1 MNCIIIDDEG
11 MARAIMTQMISRYP
25 ELKLIQEFPNA
36 IQAMKF
42 LNNNEIDLIFLDIH
56 MPDFTGFDFIQ
67 SLKNPPKIILVTS
80 DKNFAIEAFEYECIV
95 DYLVKPITEDRFQK
109 AIQKAN
115 SYKIASKAIE
125 PKPSAEDNA
134 NEFYINIDRRLI
146 KIEMASV
153 NIVEAKG
160 DYIHIKT
167 ESKNYV
173 VHSTLKKIEDKLPKD
188 LFLKV
193 HRLRQAGHRLGTKAG
208 SAHCCR
214 RPACNDDM
222 DVGMMRNTGA
232 AECWNKEDVDAGIQA
247 CAGDAR
253 PLSAG
258 SGVLRA
264 GVRSGRCGRPC
275 GRRRRWGSSDR
286 PDVAGRS
293 APTPAGTGA

>member
-1 MNCIIIDDEG
+1 MNCIIIDDEE

-36 IQAMKF
+36 IQAIKF
-42 LNNNEIDLIFLDIH
+42 LNHIEVDLIFLDIH

-67 SLKNPPKIILVTS
+67 SLKNPPKVVLVTS

-193 HRLRQAGHRLGTKAG
+193 HRSFIINTKKIIDIEDNSVLIAKDVIPVSRANRPELMKRL
-208 SAHCCR
+208 
-214 RPACNDDM
+214 N
-222 DVGMMRNTGA
+222 
-232 AECWNKEDVDAGIQA
+232 
-247 CAGDAR
+247 
-253 PLSAG
+253 L
-258 SGVLRA
+258 L
-264 GVRSGRCGRPC
+264 
-275 GRRRRWGSSDR
+275 
-286 PDVAGRS
+286 
-293 APTPAGTGA
+293 